1 MARKQRFNADYFPFF
16 CKEGNTSKY
25 IDNTYGNDGLAIW
38 LRILRLLTITD
49 HHYLDVSSRKTF
61 MTLVSTC
68 KVSEEVLMSIIND
81 LVEFGKFDADLW
93 KRRVIWS
100 EQLTESLR
108 DAYSKRANSVAGKE
122 EVIQLLSGVS
132 GAGNGVSS
140 SFKGP
145 VIPKVK
151 KSKEEKSKVDSG
163 AQNQDEIFEL
173 MFADE
178 RWAIPFRKNFEG
190 KNIPEGWRECYLY
203 HTQSP
208 NPPTTTWEWR
218 QKLNTWMINKKTD
231 QHQYNGQPTSTNKHQ
246 QHTAS
251 LVKGFAETYGAVL
264 TGGPTGQSQ

>member
-1 MARKQRFNADYFPFF
+1 MAKELPYFKFF
-16 CKEGNTSKY
+16 PAEWISGEITLEDLQAQGVFINICAYYWFKSGK
-25 IDNTYGNDGLAIW
+25 
-38 LRILRLLTITD
+38 LT
-49 HHYLDVSSRKTF
+49 L
-61 MTLVSTC
+61 
-68 KVSEEVLMSIIND
+68 SEI
-81 LVEFGKFDADLW
+81 
-93 KRRVIWS
+93 KRRVKCKQAVFDRLIENNLIKIVDDSIEISFLRAQLDERGHIS
-100 EQLTESLR
+100 ERNSRNGSLGG
-108 DAYSKRANSVAGKE
+108 APKGNKNAQKNNPKQPKTTNKEKEKEKE
-122 EVIQLLSGVS
+122 EEK
-132 GAGNGVSS
+132 N
-140 SFKGP
+140 
-145 VIPKVK
+145 K
-151 KSKEEKSKVDSG
+151 KRKEDSG

-251 LVKGFAETYGAVL
+251 LVQNFTETYGPVL